1 MRQQMDRGI
10 EARVDAPWEKLG
22 FELDI
27 GANCIEIGRREAGN
41 AGETEQIGEYWEANR
56 SLAGFKHNS
65 SLF

>member
-1 MRQQMDRGI
+1 M
-10 EARVDAPWEKLG
+10 DAPWEKLG